1 MSFVFTEDQLMVQK
15 LAREIAQN
23 SFKPLAQELD
33 QTGRFPKE
41 NMQLLVDAGLMGLN
55 VPEEY
60 GGSAMDEV
68 CKVLAIEEVAKG
80 CASTAE
86 FFAVHLLVNN
96 IINTNGNEEQKQKY
110 LTMACEGKLGA
121 FALTEPNAGSDAA
134 GVKTKAVRDG
144 DDYII
149 NGTKC
154 FISNMGPDEGDYVV
168 VIVLTDPEKKT
179 RGMTAFLIDRDS
191 LGFSVGKTENKMGMT
206 AASVSEIIFDN
217 CRVPASAMLGKEGE
231 GFKIAMSGL
240 DSGRV
245 GIAAQACGVAEG
257 ALEAAIEYSS
267 QRIQF
272 GKPINA
278 NQGIQWYL
286 ADMATKLEASK
297 LLTLNAANARD
308 TGNPDASKYCSMAK
322 YYAAESAI
330 WIVHKALQI
339 HGGYGYMK
347 EYDIERMYRDVRIIA
362 LYEGTSEVQKMVIS
376 KALLK

>member
-1 MSFVFTEDQLMVQK
+1 MSFQFTEEQLMIQD
-15 LAREIAQN
+15 LARQISQK
-23 SFKPLAQELD
+23 SFKPMAQELD
-33 QTGRFPKE
+33 ETGRFPKE
-41 NMQLLVDAGLMGLN
+41 NLDILVEAGLMGLN
-55 VPEEY
+55 IPEEY
-60 GGSAMDEV
+60 GGAGMDEV
-68 CKVLAIEEVAKG
+68 AKVLAIEEVAKA

-96 IINTNGNEEQKQKY
+96 IIKLNGNEEQKQKY

-121 FALTEPNAGSDAA
+121 FALTEPNAGSDA
-134 GVKTKAVRDG
+134 GGLKTKAVRDG

-149 NGTKC
+149 NGSKC

-168 VIVLTDPEKKT
+168 VIALTDPEKKT
-179 RGMTAFLIDRDS
+179 KGMTAFLVDRDTP
-191 LGFSVGKTENKMGMT
+191 GFSIGKVENKMGMR
-206 AASVSEIIFDN
+206 AASVSEIVFDN

-245 GIAAQACGVAEG
+245 GIAAQACGVAEA

-267 QRIQF
+267 QRVQF
-272 GKPINA
+272 GRPINA

-297 LLTLNAANARD
+297 LLALNAANARD
-308 TGNPDASKYCSMAK
+308 TGNPGASKLCSMAK

-330 WIVHKALQI
+330 WIVHKSLQI